1 MFVVSYTDG
10 ETIHWFVEGINTI
23 VNFSLADGMCTV
35 HGFDINKLHHW
46 QLCDLYVQ

>member
-23 VNFSLADGMCTV
+23 VNFSLADGLCTLDDNQV
-35 HGFDINKLHHW
+35 VPLAH
-46 QLCDLYVQ
+46 V